1 MSQTIHHRLHIL
13 EAADWKDGVITLLNP
28 DSPYRPWRY
37 TFGEARPGDSAMLIL
52 GTDPV
57 SAVTVLARVGD
68 EGGLGGSMMNLRQY
82 RADLVDLATLAM
94 VLNLPDAFTSWRLD
108 EDAAERAILTL
119 HESRVYGKPSYQWG
133 HSSVIAARNLLR
145 FRGYCHGCEDPID
158 LEGEDAR
165 DNVHVHTV
173 DPLARPEPHSP
184 IRTPDSS
191 GNRRPY
197 MASLRERATDW
208 PALLC
213 RFCHHGMRDGGFTSF
228 VEYRFAQHPECPSCG
243 AGRTRRIW
251 YGLPDDPES
260 WGPWLD
266 IGGCCRKDEEWR
278 CTVCSHRWL

>member
-1 MSQTIHHRLHIL
+1 M
-13 EAADWKDGVITLLNP
+13 ITLLNP